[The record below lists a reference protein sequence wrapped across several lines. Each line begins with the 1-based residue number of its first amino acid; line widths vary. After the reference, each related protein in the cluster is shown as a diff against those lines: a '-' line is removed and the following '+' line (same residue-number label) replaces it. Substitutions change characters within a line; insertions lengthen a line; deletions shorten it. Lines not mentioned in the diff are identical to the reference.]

1 MVGSVKGLR
10 FMCWV
15 VLRYIGPKINS
26 KIRITLTLE
35 PNPINRSKKLK
46 IKKTLGCLKDSQKK
60 RLKQ

>member
-1 MVGSVKGLR
+1 
-10 FMCWV
+10 MCWV

-46 IKKTLGCLKDSQKK
+46 VKKTLGCLKDSQKK